1 MGKEK
6 RKFVKEIGSQGK
18 VKMGWYVS
26 PKVVKD
32 SFVAYCKRSGIVTQ
46 DAAAGALLCWMY
58 LSADIQ
64 RAAIR
69 KANGE
74 DIDLAAYFPEA
85 IKPGSSRAEQVA
97 GLLCELQRIVQSP
110 QAPSLPSLPKVS
122 KKGPKGT

>member
-1 MGKEK
+1 MGKIDKKVNREGRVK
-6 RKFVKEIGSQGK
+6 AAWPIPSRVKTAFVDFCNHAG
-18 VKMGWYVS
+18 
-26 PKVVKD
+26 
-32 SFVAYCKRSGIVTQ
+32 CVTQ
-46 DAAAGALLCWMY
+46 DSCAGALLCWEY

-110 QAPSLPSLPKVS
+110 QAPSPASLLSLPKVS
-122 KKGPKGT
+122 KRGPKDA

>member
-1 MGKEK
+1 MKKIVNSVDRED
-6 RKFVKEIGSQGK
+6 K
-18 VKMGWYVS
+18 VKTGWYVS
-26 PKVVKD
+26 PKVKTA
-32 SFVAYCKRSGIVTQ
+32 FVDFCNHAGCVTQ
-46 DAAAGALLCWMY
+46 DSCAGALLCWEY

-110 QAPSLPSLPKVS
+110 QAPSPASLLSLPKVS
-122 KKGPKGT
+122 KRGPKDA